1 MNVMSLRTVTF
12 GTLAGMVLVSLALG
26 CGRSGPPM
34 AAATGTVTMAG
45 KPVAG
50 AIVMFVPASGQPGDG
65 FTDASGRY
73 TISSRGRPGVAIG
86 RCKVTIVKPTAE
98 SSSIDQG
105 SSPEDLQRI
114 SEKPVR
120 REPPRPDIPEAYAR
134 AETTPLTAEVTAD
147 AAGNVFDF
155 ALEQ

>member
-1 MNVMSLRTVTF
+1 MIGPVV
-12 GTLAGMVLVSLALG
+12 LALALG

-45 KPVAG
+45 RPVEG

-65 FTDASGRY
+65 FTDASGHY

-86 RCKVTIVKPTAE
+86 TCKVTIVKPAADPAST
-98 SSSIDQG
+98 SQG

-114 SEKPVR
+114 SETPARPKAPKP
-120 REPPRPDIPEAYAR
+120 EIPEAYAR
-134 AETTPLTAEVTAD
+134 AETTPLSVEITAD
-147 AAGNVFDF
+147 AAANVFDF
-155 ALEQ
+155 ALEP